1 METVAIQVQ
10 RPVQPDVSNGEA
22 HEKEFLDLPLSFQ
35 ISQQVPMRLGR
46 LVDGRL
52 RVAEPFVLT
61 FSSAEGQ
68 FIAEAPEVDEVGVGE
83 TQSEALRD
91 LQTTLGELYWTLEE
105 NEVRLESA
113 LQEVLT
119 VLRRKI
125 ERRRI

>member
-1 METVAIQVQ
+1 MTALRE
-10 RPVQPDVSNGEA
+10 
-22 HEKEFLDLPLSFQ
+22 
-35 ISQQVPMRLGR
+35 ISQEVPMRLGR

-52 RVAEPFVLT
+52 RIMEPFALT

-68 FIAEAPEVDEVGVGE
+68 FIAEAPEVGEIGVGE

-113 LQEVLT
+113 LEEVLT